1 MITKILLIVLTFLAV
16 VLYGELK
23 MKNETDSV
31 SVGYKF
37 MNGKAEKI
45 NEFSKHINE
54 EKDLHLESLRDN
66 KKFSCVSG
74 NYILSASGIRKN
86 Q

>member
-1 MITKILLIVLTFLAV
+1 MITKILLIFLTFLAV

-37 MNGKAEKI
+37 MNGKAEKM
-45 NEFSKHINE
+45 NEYSKG
-54 EKDLHLESLRDN
+54 D
-66 KKFSCVSG
+66 F
-74 NYILSASGIRKN
+74 Y
-86 Q
+86 